1 MALELA
7 GTVFTIL
14 RKIYKVVTEAKKNLA
29 LINEAVA
36 DNREVIKRLRA
47 DTENPAMRH
56 FLEQDPEL
64 KTKIDN
70 ALKKVCVHRLILLLF
85 LFRPKS
91 FL

>member
-36 DNREVIKRLRA
+36 DNREVIRRLQA
-47 DTENPAMRH
+47 DAESPAMRH

-64 KTKIDN
+64 KTKIDV
-70 ALKKVCVHRLILLLF
+70 ALKKVCVSPDSAPF
-85 LFRPKS
+85 LVS
-91 FL
+91 HFLS